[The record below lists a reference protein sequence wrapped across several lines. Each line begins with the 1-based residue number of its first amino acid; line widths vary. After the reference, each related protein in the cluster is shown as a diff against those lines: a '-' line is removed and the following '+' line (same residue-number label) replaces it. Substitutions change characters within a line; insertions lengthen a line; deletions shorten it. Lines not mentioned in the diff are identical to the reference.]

1 MRDKIEKALGKASKP
16 KVKKSISQRLV
27 EMNKPEPKVEAVKAV
42 SKPEVKVAVATP
54 VKEASPI
61 EQAIAE
67 PTPAPKAD
75 EEAVST
81 NAYKQALA
89 SVLHPAGKAP
99 RKKVETAVIAN
110 LANENAGDAGEEDRG
125 FIGKYSSKL
134 SAQE

>member
-1 MRDKIEKALGKASKP
+1 MVELNKP
-16 KVKKSISQRLV
+16 
-27 EMNKPEPKVEAVKAV
+27 KPEPKVEAQ
-42 SKPEVKVAVATP
+42 PTVKVAAAKP

-67 PTPAPKAD
+67 PAPAPKAD

-110 LANENAGDAGEEDRG
+110 LASENAGDAGEEERG

-134 SAQE
+134 SVQE